1 MLSQR
6 GCEHCHLGQCPTY
19 GLPCEWRRRWCA
31 ACAKAHAG
39 ARDLTSKLCEDCG
52 LKQSSFGIPCEGRQ
66 RRRWC
71 AACAKVHAGARD
83 LTSKLCEDCGLK
95 QPSCAH
101 PADGLRRRW
110 CSACATAHEGA
121 RSVTTSK
128 RRMLTASVAGD
139 PPPVTA
145 PKAWPGPNGDCPRRT
160 RVWTLLPPPAPVHEP
175 LAVSAA
181 QEPCAKRVCA
191 PSPLGAALMAQAAS
205 FSSKP
210 SRTTATMSWAHSLVS
225 LSNPATGRL
234 QWDSLVLMCCSWETC
249 LAC

>member
-31 ACAKAHAG
+31 ACAK
-39 ARDLTSKLCEDCG
+39 
-52 LKQSSFGIPCEGRQ
+52 
-66 RRRWC
+66 
-71 AACAKVHAGARD
+71 VHAGARD

-95 QPSCAH
+95 QPSYAH

-121 RSVTTSK
+121 RSVTTRK
-128 RRMLTASVAGD
+128 RRMPTASVAALDD
-139 PPPVTA
+139 PSPVTA
-145 PKAWPGPNGDCPRRT
+145 PKAGPGPNGDCPRRT

-191 PSPLGAALMAQAAS
+191 PSPLGAALKAAC
-205 FSSKP
+205 FPSKP
-210 SRTTATMSWAHSLVS
+210 SRTTATISWAHSHTRERPVS
-225 LSNPATGRL
+225 LSNPAAGRL
-234 QWDSLVLMCCSWETC
+234 HWDSLVLMCCSWETC